1 MTTNKNPKNV
11 PKGWPCCESEQ
22 VRVMLLGTYH
32 MDNPGLDEVNVD
44 ADDVLA
50 DDRQAELRELVDD
63 LAEWE
68 PHRVAVERPYDRD
81 EEVNN
86 RFKEYQSGEREYDRE
101 ETFPAPH
108 PRRNERNSECRSEV
122 VQVGFRLADRLD
134 HDYVP
139 AVDEHPKE
147 SRYDPDPFENRD
159 IDSNRKTALT
169 VEDRETTKAEGDEQL
184 ESSTIP
190 EYLAWVNG
198 ESNLRKNH
206 DMMFD
211 RGIREVDEPFGSPI
225 ALAYW
230 YERNIRIV
238 HHLWRTMNADDDR
251 IVLLIGSGHIRV
263 LRHLLEESP
272 MFCPVSP
279 LPYLPNS
286 A

>member
-1 MTTNKNPKNV
+1 
-11 PKGWPCCESEQ
+11 
-22 VRVMLLGTYH
+22 MLLGTYH

-68 PHRVAVERPYDRD
+68 PQRVAVERPYDRD
-81 EEVNN
+81 EEVNS
-86 RFKEYQSGEREYDRE
+86 RYKEYQSGEREYDRE

-108 PRRNERNSECRSEV
+108 PRRNNRNSECRSEV
-122 VQVGFRLADRLD
+122 VQLGFRLADRLN

-139 AVDEHPKE
+139 AVDEHPNE
-147 SRYDPDPFENRD
+147 SRYDPDPFEDRD
-159 IDSNRKTALT
+159 IDSNRKTSAT
-169 VEDRETTKAEGDEQL
+169 VEDQETTKAEGDEQL

-198 ESNLRKNH
+198 ERNLRKNH
-206 DMMFD
+206 DIMFD